1 SGLRCK
7 PKSWRN
13 HGGRNLNS
21 SLIDVAFARR
31 VNYNWRVLQGHT
43 LSYVHV
49 NVSSCSSHQAVRTV
63 CSESGLS
70 GLIGVGSC
78 SLLDEVSSLSKSL
91 QLPLIALPT
100 GLCDSA
106 RLSKDMTIVGSHSSA
121 NIVAA
126 AASVITSD
134 SVARD
139 VAILYDKQQRNLQS
153 SLSSAGVSSLT
164 FRVDDTVNASVTPD
178 LVHHLKRLVK
188 KKVFKLLLFASPRNA
203 LSVLRLAREAAVMQ
217 QNYFWL
223 VLDTGLS
230 KADVLS
236 VTPAANANVAL
247 LRGSVF
253 TECTA
258 AVMDVFPQCQTDWL
272 RTLDARFV
280 DAVEAMAKALNDSLL
295 DPGFS
300 PGNASCAPLRHWTS
314 GSTVLNRLMSIS
326 DYDTQRG
333 LISFNS
339 STRHFSSQRVEVVA
353 SYNELWSSPVSML
366 RSAQF
371 DASSGALSKQ
381 FRYKG
386 VSLAFPNTFMGF
398 KNQTIVV
405 CTPESPPMTNFE
417 KRFSNSTVIINGMT
431 FDLLNI
437 LASKLEFRFYTKDS
451 DDGNW
456 GAPVPN
462 QPYFNGCV
470 GELQRGLVTIAAGPF
485 TRTTT
490 RDSVI
495 DYSTPLFQE
504 SNGILLPRPPPASKM
519 WNVYL
524 PFNYDVWI
532 SVIVLLFICSFIT
545 WILAYFSP
553 FTAYNLKEEYAI
565 ADEVWFQEYVWSVVG
580 SFLQQGQDFY
590 PFAMSPRTILAFWW
604 MFTVIIYGAYTG
616 DLTAHLTVTI
626 TDYPIK
632 TLSDLVSQTA
642 IKPYVPAGTNLY
654 TLFKESNSGVY
665 KQVADVMV
673 DLGPYD
679 YCPDS
684 VVRQERACL
693 NDYTYLLAIAM
704 KNCTQYYLAEET
716 FNTATVAF
724 MYPDDAYFA
733 EYFDFYMQKLLETG
747 LMQRLF
753 KIYWSSDI
761 VCTVGKS
768 TEANSIN
775 FKGVEGCFIVTGCLY
790 GVGLILLLLELAW
803 TKLAKKQPLDCVIY

>member
-1 SGLRCK
+1 MNNLLMLISILFLGSICQSSHGLILK
-7 PKSWRN
+7 I
-13 HGGRNLNS
+13 GVIIEAGNLNG

-106 RLSKDMTIVGSHSSA
+106 RLSKGMTIVGSHSSA

-139 VAILYDKQQRNLQS
+139 VAILYDKQQSTAVLQNLQS

-188 KKVFKLLLFASPRNA
+188 KKV
-203 LSVLRLAREAAVMQ
+203 VLRLAREAAVMQ

-236 VTPAANANVAL
+236 VTPANANVAL

-339 STRHFSSQRVEVVA
+339 LTRHFSSQRV
-353 SYNELWSSPVSML
+353 
-366 RSAQF
+366 
-371 DASSGALSKQ
+371 
-381 FRYKG
+381 
-386 VSLAFPNTFMGF
+386 
-398 KNQTIVV
+398 
-405 CTPESPPMTNFE
+405 
-417 KRFSNSTVIINGMT
+417 
-431 FDLLNI
+431 
-437 LASKLEFRFYTKDS
+437 
-451 DDGNW
+451 
-456 GAPVPN
+456 
-462 QPYFNGCV
+462 
-470 GELQRGLVTIAAGPF
+470 
-485 TRTTT
+485 
-490 RDSVI
+490 
-495 DYSTPLFQE
+495 
-504 SNGILLPRPPPASKM
+504 
-519 WNVYL
+519 
-524 PFNYDVWI
+524 
-532 SVIVLLFICSFIT
+532 
-545 WILAYFSP
+545 
-553 FTAYNLKEEYAI
+553 
-565 ADEVWFQEYVWSVVG
+565 
-580 SFLQQGQDFY
+580 
-590 PFAMSPRTILAFWW
+590 
-604 MFTVIIYGAYTG
+604 
-616 DLTAHLTVTI
+616 
-626 TDYPIK
+626 
-632 TLSDLVSQTA
+632 
-642 IKPYVPAGTNLY
+642 
-654 TLFKESNSGVY
+654 
-665 KQVADVMV
+665 
-673 DLGPYD
+673 
-679 YCPDS
+679 
-684 VVRQERACL
+684 
-693 NDYTYLLAIAM
+693 
-704 KNCTQYYLAEET
+704 
-716 FNTATVAF
+716 
-724 MYPDDAYFA
+724 
-733 EYFDFYMQKLLETG
+733 
-747 LMQRLF
+747 
-753 KIYWSSDI
+753 
-761 VCTVGKS
+761 
-768 TEANSIN
+768 
-775 FKGVEGCFIVTGCLY
+775 
-790 GVGLILLLLELAW
+790 
-803 TKLAKKQPLDCVIY
+803 

>member
-1 SGLRCK
+1 MKQHLSTKLLNLLSLIWTLTESTSALGLK
-7 PKSWRN
+7 VAIITEA
-13 HGGRNLNS
+13 GNLNS

-106 RLSKDMTIVGSHSSA
+106 RLSKDMTIVAATARKTSSLQPPPSLRTT
-121 NIVAA
+121 VLQ
-126 AASVITSD
+126 S
-134 SVARD
+134 
-139 VAILYDKQQRNLQS
+139 LQS

-236 VTPAANANVAL
+236 VTPANANVAL

-339 STRHFSSQRVEVVA
+339 LTRHFSSQRVEVVA

-371 DASSGALSKQ
+371 DASSGALSKL

-398 KNQTIVV
+398 KNQTIVA
-405 CTPESPPMTNFE
+405 CTPESDPMTVFKKIYAN
-417 KRFSNSTVIINGMT
+417 NTVEMTGMT
-431 FDLLNI
+431 LDI
-437 LASKLEFRFYTKDS
+437 LEYFADRMDFRFVTKNP
-451 DDGNW
+451 DDGSW
-456 GAPVPN
+456 GAPQPN
-462 QPYFNGCV
+462 SKYYTGCV
-470 GELQRGLVTIAAGPF
+470 GELQRGVRCSMIDMAF
-485 TRTTT
+485 TVMASTEIN
-490 RDSVI
+490 SVFV
-495 DYSTPLFQE
+495 L
-504 SNGILLPRPPPASKM
+504 
-519 WNVYL
+519 
-524 PFNYDVWI
+524 VWI
-532 SVIVLLFICSFIT
+532 V
-545 WILAYFSP
+545 
-553 FTAYNLKEEYAI
+553 
-565 ADEVWFQEYVWSVVG
+565 
-580 SFLQQGQDFY
+580 
-590 PFAMSPRTILAFWW
+590 
-604 MFTVIIYGAYTG
+604 
-616 DLTAHLTVTI
+616 
-626 TDYPIK
+626 
-632 TLSDLVSQTA
+632 
-642 IKPYVPAGTNLY
+642 
-654 TLFKESNSGVY
+654 
-665 KQVADVMV
+665 
-673 DLGPYD
+673 
-679 YCPDS
+679 
-684 VVRQERACL
+684 
-693 NDYTYLLAIAM
+693 
-704 KNCTQYYLAEET
+704 
-716 FNTATVAF
+716 
-724 MYPDDAYFA
+724 
-733 EYFDFYMQKLLETG
+733 
-747 LMQRLF
+747 
-753 KIYWSSDI
+753 
-761 VCTVGKS
+761 
-768 TEANSIN
+768 
-775 FKGVEGCFIVTGCLY
+775 
-790 GVGLILLLLELAW
+790 
-803 TKLAKKQPLDCVIY
+803 